1 MVCSVVS
8 EPAIPN
14 PSETTRKAIKGCN
27 FMTEM
32 RVTKTNIAAQ
42 IRSQMLIF
50 LRRLEKRSWKN
61 LCNIPTAPTIR
72 QIKN

>member
-1 MVCSVVS
+1 
-8 EPAIPN
+8 
-14 PSETTRKAIKGCN
+14 
-27 FMTEM
+27 MTEI

-50 LRRLEKRSWKN
+50 LKKLEKRSWKN